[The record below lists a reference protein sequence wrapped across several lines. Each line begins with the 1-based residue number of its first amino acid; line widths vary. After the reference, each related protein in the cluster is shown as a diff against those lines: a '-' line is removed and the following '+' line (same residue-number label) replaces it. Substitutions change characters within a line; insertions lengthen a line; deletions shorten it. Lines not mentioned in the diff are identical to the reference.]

1 LIFVLD
7 SSVIGFSGASI
18 VPNNNPSIGMI
29 NDIENSEKTTEKK
42 LNNVFKRIRLKYGKE
57 NFKILRVFFIV
68 QI

>member
-1 LIFVLD
+1 MFVLEN
-7 SSVIGFSGASI
+7 SVIGFSGASI

-42 LNNVFKRIRLKYGKE
+42 LNNVFSRIRLKYGKE
-57 NFKILRVFFIV
+57 NFKIFSVFFIA

>member
-1 LIFVLD
+1 MWLIEK
-7 SSVIGFSGASI
+7 SVIRFSGGFI
-18 VPNNNPSIGMI
+18 VPNNSPKMGII